1 MIGTCPAIAADAL
14 AQGVLASADCLI
26 ASQVEQGYA
35 GLLAPGGSLAA
46 ALTAALTIYIAVFG
60 YRLVLGLSSLTLA
73 EVVPHFVKIGIVF
86 ALATSWPSYQTLV
99 FDTLFQGPQQVA
111 DVIVARAAGPGVRSG
126 DVMGAV
132 QAVFTRLTDA
142 ADDAW
147 AQTPPPA
154 VVARVAPGAANV
166 SAPAAL
172 PVQYGPPQFV
182 AALLW
187 ACALVLMASSVGV
200 LLVVR
205 IVLALLLLLGPL
217 FIAFALFR
225 VTRGLAEGWLR
236 VTVKFALV
244 PLFALPLIAVAV
256 TALAPLVAGLGSE
269 PIAAVRDTPALLI
282 LLVVVVFAAVMVQ
295 AARLGGGIASNIRL
309 PRAARAPVPESSP
322 DLPATR
328 DTRTLARRAGSSRAE
343 TIVQAIVASTRRTGP
358 ATSPGAVVATRAIT
372 GPVAAV
378 PVFAGNSD
386 RLGQGYRRLA
396 VAPAIPR
403 RT

>member
-1 MIGTCPAIAADAL
+1 MISNCPAIAADAL
-14 AQGVLASADCLI
+14 ARGVLDSADCLI

-46 ALTAALTIYIAVFG
+46 VLTTALVIYVAVFG
-60 YRLVLGLSSLTLA
+60 YRLILGLSALSLR
-73 EVVPHFVKIGIVF
+73 EVVPHFVKIGIVL
-86 ALATSWPSYQTLV
+86 ALATSWPGYQTLV
-99 FDTLFQGPQQVA
+99 FDTLFHGPEQVA
-111 DVIVARAAGPGVRSG
+111 DVIVAKAAGPGMRSG

-142 ADDAW
+142 AGDAW
-147 AQTPPPA
+147 AQTTPPT
-154 VVARVAPGAANV
+154 VVARAAPAAAIV
-166 SAPAAL
+166 SAPAAV

-187 ACALVLMASSVGV
+187 ACALVLMATSVGV

-225 VTRGLAEGWLR
+225 PTRGLAEGWLR

-256 TALAPLVAGLGSE
+256 TFLAPLVAGLGNE

-282 LLVVVVFAAVMVQ
+282 LLVVLVFAVVMVQ
-295 AARLGGGIASNIRL
+295 AARLGGGIAGSIRL
-309 PRAARAPVPESSP
+309 PRGASPAVPERSP
-322 DLPATR
+322 EMPATNGPPAF
-328 DTRTLARRAGSSRAE
+328 ARQAGNSRAE
-343 TIVQAIVASTRRTGP
+343 TIVQAITASTRRAGP
-358 ATSPGAVVATRAIT
+358 GMTPVAVAATRAIA

-378 PVFAGNSD
+378 PVSAGNND

-403 RT
+403 I